1 MADFLGRLH
10 VESGAGNDK
19 IWMSQILLGAGA
31 TVLGGDGDDYIYLS
45 ARALAGGVSIS
56 GERATTLIVLDKL
69 PSLTSRQTVPGQVDR
84 VDVDGGAGSTASSSI
99 WPRR

>member
-56 GERATTLIVLDKL
+56 GERATT
-69 PSLTSRQTVPGQVDR
+69 SSCWTSC
-84 VDVDGGAGSTASSSI
+84 
-99 WPRR
+99 RR